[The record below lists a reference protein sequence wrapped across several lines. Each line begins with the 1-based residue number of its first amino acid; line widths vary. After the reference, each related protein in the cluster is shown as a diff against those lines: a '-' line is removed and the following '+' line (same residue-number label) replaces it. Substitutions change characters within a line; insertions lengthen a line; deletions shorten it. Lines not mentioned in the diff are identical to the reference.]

1 MRKHRLFVGRIVVM
15 LALLALLALPV
26 SAASAHATT
35 PTRPDPAD
43 GTTFLILEAR
53 EPASSSAEYDVP
65 GSSTIWLLEA
75 LAGMSAVLGLGEAL
89 RRRHRRSFAHDW
101 ETVPF

>member
-1 MRKHRLFVGRIVVM
+1 MKKHPV
-15 LALLALLALPV
+15 PV
-26 SAASAHATT
+26 SRVVILLLSLLVSVIPLVTASADATT
-35 PTRPDPAD
+35 LTRPDPAD

-89 RRRHRRSFAHDW
+89 RHRHRRSSAHDW